1 LVGWKL
7 ETRGEQLKEVCLHGL
22 VLVVL
27 IHEHLQATTR
37 TSSHVLRLFFIMI
50 VHQWSHPLKSK
61 ILHQVVSF
69 GGVESITSSPKC
81 VGVFHEIYRLQLETQ
96 LEATPLETQLA
107 LLETEWEEV
116 EMDKELVE
124 AQLGKEWGE
133 EKWGTEFGKWLGGVQ
148 LELE

>member
-1 LVGWKL
+1 
-7 ETRGEQLKEVCLHGL
+7 
-22 VLVVL
+22 
-27 IHEHLQATTR
+27 
-37 TSSHVLRLFFIMI
+37 M
-50 VHQWSHPLKSK
+50 
-61 ILHQVVSF
+61 VSF

-81 VGVFHEIYRLQLETQ
+81 VGVFHEIYHLQLETQ

-107 LLETEWEEV
+107 LWETEWEEV
-116 EMDKELVE
+116 EMDKELVLDMQLVE